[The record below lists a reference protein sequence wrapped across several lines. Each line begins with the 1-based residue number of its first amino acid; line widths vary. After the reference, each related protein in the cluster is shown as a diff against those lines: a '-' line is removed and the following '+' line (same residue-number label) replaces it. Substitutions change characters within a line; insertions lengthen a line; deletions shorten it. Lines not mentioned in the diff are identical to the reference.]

1 MISTAEIIVRLL
13 IGAVVGGIIGFER
26 STHGR
31 AAGFRTHLLVCVAGV
46 LIMIVSE
53 YYHYLSV
60 WDPSY
65 IRVDPARLAAG
76 AITGVGFLGAGVIV
90 KMGLNVQGLTT
101 AACLW
106 IVSAIGLSIGSG
118 LYTAGLVSFV
128 ITYLAL
134 WLLRMVEDRMP
145 RLSYR
150 FMTIIMKEDVD
161 EEAITSVIR
170 KYDSAVTNINYEKD
184 IEKKESSFDITISLS
199 DRTSVKKILDE
210 LSSLQNVKRVAI
222 RS

>member
-1 MISTAEIIVRLL
+1 MITNTEILIRLL
-13 IGAVVGGIIGFER
+13 LGAIVGGIIGFER

-46 LIMIVSE
+46 LIMTVSE
-53 YYHYLSV
+53 YYHYLSL

-90 KMGLNVQGLTT
+90 KSGLNVQGLTT

-118 LYTAGLVSFV
+118 LYTAGLASFV
-128 ITYLAL
+128 ITYLSL
-134 WLLRMVEDRMP
+134 WLLRRVEDRMP
-145 RLSYR
+145 RLSYK
-150 FMTIIMKEDVD
+150 FMTIVVEGLGD
-161 EEAITSVIR
+161 EEPIR
-170 KYDSAVTNINYEKD
+170 SA
-184 IEKKESSFDITISLS
+184 IEKCGASVSRIDYERDLRRSESTFSITISFREGSCPKRILDNVS
-199 DRTSVKKILDE
+199 SLPVVKKVSIT
-210 LSSLQNVKRVAI
+210 S
-222 RS
+222 